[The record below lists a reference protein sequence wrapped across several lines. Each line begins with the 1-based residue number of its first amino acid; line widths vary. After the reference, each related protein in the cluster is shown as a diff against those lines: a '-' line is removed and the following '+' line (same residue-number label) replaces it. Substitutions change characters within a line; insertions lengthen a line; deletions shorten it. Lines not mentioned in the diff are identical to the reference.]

1 MSNEHIFDY
10 KARLKKELTEFMAL
24 PVTEASAKA
33 IKGMIEC
40 MEAVDRTERCGF
52 FDEAPQLTDEDLH
65 AWVSEMENADG
76 TVGAHWTEAQTNS
89 IAQAI
94 DVAFGEV
101 SAAEFWAAMN
111 MMYSDYAPAGLK
123 YGVDRPEFYADLAK
137 EFLFDKDGPGPSAKL
152 AAYYNTV
159 VK

>member
-1 MSNEHIFDY
+1 MPITCEALDKEIA
-10 KARLKKELTEFMAL
+10 ARKLGPMTWE
-24 PVTEASAKA
+24 A
-33 IKGMIEC
+33 IKQLSCLLELRAQLGREY
-40 MEAVDRTERCGF
+40 A
-52 FDEAPQLTDEDLH
+52 APHQLTDEDLR
-65 AWVSEMENADG
+65 AWTSKMENADG
-76 TVGAHWTEAQTNS
+76 TIGAHWTEAQTNS

-101 SAAEFWAAMN
+101 STAEFWAAMN

-152 AAYYNTV
+152 AAYYNAV

>member
-1 MSNEHIFDY
+1 MSNEHISDY

-24 PVTEASAKA
+24 PVTEDFAET

-40 MEAVDRTERCGF
+40 MEAVDRTERCGL
-52 FDEAPQLTDEDLH
+52 FDEAPQMTDEDLR
-65 AWVSEMENADG
+65 AWVSQMKNADG
-76 TVGAHWTEAQTNS
+76 SVGAHWTEAQTNS

-152 AAYYNTV
+152 SAYYNAV

>member
-1 MSNEHIFDY
+1 MPITCEALDKEIA
-10 KARLKKELTEFMAL
+10 ARKLGPMTWGTIKQLSCLLELRAQL
-24 PVTEASAKA
+24 GRDGA
-33 IKGMIEC
+33 
-40 MEAVDRTERCGF
+40 
-52 FDEAPQLTDEDLH
+52 APHQLTDEDLR
-65 AWVSEMENADG
+65 AWVSRMENADG

-137 EFLFDKDGPGPSAKL
+137 EFLFDKDGPSPAEKL
-152 AAYYNTV
+152 AAYYHSV

>member
-1 MSNEHIFDY
+1 MPITCEALDKEIA
-10 KARLKKELTEFMAL
+10 ARKLGPMTWQ
-24 PVTEASAKA
+24 A
-33 IKGMIEC
+33 IKQLSCLLELRAKLGREY
-40 MEAVDRTERCGF
+40 A
-52 FDEAPQLTDEDLH
+52 APHQLTDEDLR
-65 AWVSEMENADG
+65 AWVSRMENADG
-76 TVGAHWTEAQTNS
+76 SVGAHWTEAQTNS

-152 AAYYNTV
+152 AAYYNAV

>member
-1 MSNEHIFDY
+1 MPITCEALDKEIA
-10 KARLKKELTEFMAL
+10 ARKLGPMTWE
-24 PVTEASAKA
+24 A
-33 IKGMIEC
+33 IKQLSYLLELRAQLGRKN
-40 MEAVDRTERCGF
+40 A
-52 FDEAPQLTDEDLH
+52 APHQLTDEDLR

-76 TVGAHWTEAQTNS
+76 SVGAHWTEAQTSS

-101 SAAEFWAAMN
+101 SAAEFWATMN

-152 AAYYNTV
+152 AAYYNAV